1 VTLLPEDLAG
11 RWMRSLGF
19 DAPATRPIVAGV
31 VECAGVIIYCPQ
43 PDRSRRREAGDRWE
57 WFAKERGDFAVLAPL
72 AYARTVVRRADA
84 CGIALYVVEPSG
96 TTRAANDNAVDL
108 QAALVERAVAARAR
122 ALPPI
127 VPCPLCKT
135 PFSDSDGYRLHLDAA
150 HGLIDEPGART
161 TLPVPHD
168 AIADAISR
176 VDAVE
181 PPTPLVLTP
190 ARPHV
195 LVHAVA
201 RAMTSLTRAARTH
214 PELGVENPQTRD
226 SSRPHAPYGRVHK
239 VRWGHG

>member
-1 VTLLPEDLAG
+1 
-11 RWMRSLGF
+11 MRSLGF
-19 DAPATRPIVAGV
+19 DEPVARPIVAGV
-31 VECAGVIIYCPQ
+31 VECAGVIVYCPQ

-57 WFAKERGDFAVLAPL
+57 WFANERGDFAVLAPL
-72 AYARTVVRRADA
+72 AYARAVVRRADA

-108 QAALVERAVAARAR
+108 QGALVERAVAERAR

-150 HGLIDEPGART
+150 HGLVDDPGART
-161 TLPVPHD
+161 ALPVPDD
-168 AIADAISR
+168 APAAAISR
-176 VDAVE
+176 VEAVE

-190 ARPHV
+190 SRRGVAHV
-195 LVHAVA
+195 
-201 RAMTSLTRAARTH
+201 AARVAVFVSRTGRGR
-214 PELGVENPQTRD
+214 PQLGEENPQTRD
-226 SSRPHAPYGRVHK
+226 SSPSHAPYGGVHK